1 MIAIRRVQDVI
12 AGAVTIRLPA
22 HSSAKRVEVIILPVD
37 EDEQET
43 GQLQRLLQTAPTM
56 SDDDLRE
63 FDQVRKWMN
72 QWTFERVDAL
82 TVLDPTTV

>member
-1 MIAIRRVQDVI
+1 MIAVRRIQDVI

-22 HSSAKRVEVIILPVD
+22 HFSAKRVEVIVLPVD

-43 GQLQRLLQTAPTM
+43 GQLQRLLLTAPTM
-56 SDDDLRE
+56 SDDDLRG

-72 QWTFERVDAL
+72 QWIFERVDTL
-82 TVLDPTTV
+82 TVLNPATA

>member
-1 MIAIRRVQDVI
+1 MIAVRRIQDVL

-22 HSSAKRVEVIILPVD
+22 HFSAKRVEVIILPVD

-43 GQLQRLLQTAPTM
+43 GQLQRLLLTAPTM
-56 SDDDLRE
+56 SDDDLQG
-63 FDQVRKWMN
+63 FDHVRKWMN

-82 TVLDPTTV
+82 TVLDPATV